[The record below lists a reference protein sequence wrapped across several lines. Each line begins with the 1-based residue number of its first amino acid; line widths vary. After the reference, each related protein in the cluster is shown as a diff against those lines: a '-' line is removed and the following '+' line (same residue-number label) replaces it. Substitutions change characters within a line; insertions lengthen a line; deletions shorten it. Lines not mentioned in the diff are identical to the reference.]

1 MPFGFY
7 FVTRYYYNLYI
18 LRELMVNQRA
28 GVLGTGHSYP
38 EGILTNADLAKI
50 VETSDDWITTR
61 TGIKQRRKAAP
72 DEYTSMFAVRAAQ
85 QAIERARLDPS
96 DIDLLLC
103 ATVTPDQIL
112 PSTGCIIQ
120 AELGANNAAAMD
132 IVAACSGFL
141 YGLSLANSMIKTGQ
155 VRHAVVVGA
164 EILTQYVDY
173 TDRQTCVLFGD
184 GAGAAVL
191 GPTENGRGILASKI
205 RSDGRYEEQLYSP
218 GGGTRRKPSAETLAA
233 GDHFFKMKGN
243 ELFKVAVR
251 SMAEISREVL
261 EQAGAKSDDISLFIP
276 HQANQRITEAVADRL
291 NVDISKVY
299 SNIAVHGNTSSASIP
314 IALDECVETGRIK
327 DGDLVMMASFGGGVT
342 WGGVLVR
349 WKVSD

>member
-1 MPFGFY
+1 MQ
-7 FVTRYYYNLYI
+7 NH
-18 LRELMVNQRA
+18 RA
-28 GVLGTGHSYP
+28 GILGTGHAYP
-38 EGILTNADLAKI
+38 EGILTNEDLAKV
-50 VETSDDWITTR
+50 VETSDEWITTR

-72 DEYTSMFAVRAAQ
+72 GEYTSMFAVRAAR
-85 QAIERARLDPS
+85 QAIERARLDPA

-112 PSTGCIIQ
+112 PSTGCIVQ

-141 YGLSLANSMIKTGQ
+141 YGVSLADSMIKTGQ

-191 GPTENGRGILASKI
+191 GPVDNGRGILASKI
-205 RSDGRYEEQLYSP
+205 KSDGRYEEQLYSP
-218 GGGTRRKPSAETLAA
+218 GGGTRRKPTADTLAA

-251 SMAEISREVL
+251 SMAEISRAVL
-261 EQAGAKSDDISLFIP
+261 EEGGVKSDDISLFIP

-291 NVDISKVY
+291 NVDMSKVY

-314 IALDECVETGRIK
+314 IALDECVEAGRIK
-327 DGDLVMMASFGGGVT
+327 PGDLVLMASFGGGVT
-342 WGGVLVR
+342 WGAVLMR
-349 WKVSD
+349 W

>member
-1 MPFGFY
+1 MG
-7 FVTRYYYNLYI
+7 NL
-18 LRELMVNQRA
+18 RA
-28 GVLGTGHSYP
+28 GILGTGHSYP
-38 EGILTNADLAKI
+38 EGILTNADLATM
-50 VETSDDWITTR
+50 VETSDEWITTR

-72 DEYTSMFAVRAAQ
+72 GEFTSMFAVRAAR
-85 QAIERARLDPS
+85 QAIEKARVDAS

-120 AELGANNAAAMD
+120 AELGTNNAAAMD

-141 YGLSLANSMIKTGQ
+141 YGLSLANAMILTGQ
-155 VRHAVVVGA
+155 ARYVLVIGA

-173 TDRQTCVLFGD
+173 RDRQTCVLFGD

-191 GPTENGRGILASKI
+191 GPVEGNRGILGAKI
-205 RSDGRYEEQLYSP
+205 KSDGRYEEQLFSP
-218 GGGTRRKPSAETLAA
+218 GGGTRRPPSAATLAA
-233 GDHFFKMKGN
+233 GDHFFKMRGN

-261 EQAGAKSDDISLFIP
+261 EQAGHRAEDIDLFIP

-291 NVDISKVY
+291 NVDTSKVY

-314 IALDECVETGRIK
+314 IALDECVESGK
-327 DGDLVMMASFGGGVT
+327 LKEGNLVMMTSFGGGVT

-349 WKVSD
+349 W

>member
-1 MPFGFY
+1 
-7 FVTRYYYNLYI
+7 
-18 LRELMVNQRA
+18 MVNQRA
-28 GVLGTGHSYP
+28 GILGTGHSYP
-38 EGILTNADLAKI
+38 EGILTNADLARI
-50 VETSDDWITTR
+50 VDTSDEWITTR

-72 DEYTSMFAVRAAQ
+72 GEYTSLFAVRAAR
-85 QAIERARLDPS
+85 QAIERARLDPT

-112 PSTGCIIQ
+112 PSTGCIVQ

-141 YGLSLANSMIKTGQ
+141 YGVSLADSMIKTGQ
-155 VRHAVVVGA
+155 VRNAVVVGA

-191 GPTENGRGILASKI
+191 GPVEGHRGILASRI
-205 RSDGRYEEQLYSP
+205 RSDGRFEEQLYSP
-218 GGGTRRKPSAETLAA
+218 GGGTRRKPTAETLSA

-261 EQAGAKSDDISLFIP
+261 ESAGVKSDEINLFIP

-291 NVDISKVY
+291 NVDMSKVY

-314 IALDECVETGRIK
+314 IALDECVEAGHVK
-327 DGDLVMMASFGGGVT
+327 EGDLVLMASFGGGVT
-342 WGGVLVR
+342 WGAVLMR
-349 WKVSD
+349 W

>member
-1 MPFGFY
+1 
-7 FVTRYYYNLYI
+7 
-18 LRELMVNQRA
+18 MVNQRA
-28 GVLGTGHSYP
+28 GILGTGHAYP
-38 EGILTNADLAKI
+38 EGILTNADLEKI

-72 DEYTSMFAVRAAQ
+72 GEYTSMFAVKAAR
-85 QAIERARLDPS
+85 QAIERAKLDPA

-132 IVAACSGFL
+132 VVAACSGFL
-141 YGLSLANSMIKTGQ
+141 YGVSLANSMIQNGQ
-155 VRHAVVVGA
+155 AKHALVIGA

-191 GPTENGRGILASKI
+191 GPVEGDRGILGAKI
-205 RSDGRYEEQLYSP
+205 KSDGRYEEQLFSP
-218 GGGTRRKPSAETLAA
+218 GGGTRRKPTAETLAA

-251 SMAEISREVL
+251 SMAEISRDVL
-261 EQAGAKSDDISLFIP
+261 ERAGHKAEDIDLFIP

-291 NVDISKVY
+291 NVDSAKVY

-314 IALDECVETGRIK
+314 IALDECVQSGRIK
-327 DGDLVMMASFGGGVT
+327 DGDLVMMTSFGGGAT

-349 WKVSD
+349 W

>member
-1 MPFGFY
+1 
-7 FVTRYYYNLYI
+7 
-18 LRELMVNQRA
+18 MVNQRA
-28 GVLGTGHSYP
+28 GILGTGHSYP
-38 EGILTNADLAKI
+38 EGILTNADLAQM
-50 VETSDDWITTR
+50 VETSDEWITTR

-72 DEYTSMFAVRAAQ
+72 SEYTSLFAVRAAR
-85 QAIERARLDPS
+85 QAIERARLDPT

-120 AELGANNAAAMD
+120 AELGAHNAAAMD

-141 YGLSLANSMIKTGQ
+141 YGVSLADSMIRTGQ
-155 VRHAVVVGA
+155 VRNAVVVGA

-173 TDRQTCVLFGD
+173 TDRKTCVLFGD

-191 GPTENGRGILASKI
+191 GPVDAGRGILASKI
-205 RSDGRYEEQLYSP
+205 RSDGRFEEQLYSP
-218 GGGTRRKPSAETLAA
+218 GGGTRKKPTPETLAA
-233 GDHFFKMKGN
+233 GDHYFKMKGN

-261 EQAGAKSDDISLFIP
+261 DQAGAKSDDISLFIP

-291 NVDISKVY
+291 NVDSSKVY

-314 IALDECVETGRIK
+314 IALDECVEAGRIK
-327 DGDLVMMASFGGGVT
+327 PGDLVLLASFGGGVT
-342 WGGVLVR
+342 WGAVLMR
-349 WKVSD
+349 W

>member
-1 MPFGFY
+1 
-7 FVTRYYYNLYI
+7 
-18 LRELMVNQRA
+18 MVNQRA
-28 GVLGTGHSYP
+28 GILGTGHSYP
-38 EGILTNADLAKI
+38 EGILTNADLAQM
-50 VETSDDWITTR
+50 VETSDEWITTR

-72 DEYTSMFAVRAAQ
+72 GEYTSMFAIRAAQ
-85 QAIERARLDPS
+85 KAIEQAKIDPS
-96 DIDLLLC
+96 EIDLLLC

-120 AELGANNAAAMD
+120 AALGANNAAAMD
-132 IVAACSGFL
+132 VVAACSGFL
-141 YGLSLANSMIKTGQ
+141 YGVSIANSMIQNGQ
-155 VRHAVVVGA
+155 AKYALVIGA

-191 GPTENGRGILASKI
+191 GPVEEGRGILGAKI
-205 RSDGRYEEQLYSP
+205 KSDGRYEEQLFSP
-218 GGGTRRKPSAETLAA
+218 GGGTRKKPTAETLAA
-233 GDHFFKMKGN
+233 GDHFFKMRGN

-261 EQAGAKSDDISLFIP
+261 VSAGLTTADIDLFIP

-291 NVDISKVY
+291 NVDSSKVY

-314 IALDECVETGRIK
+314 IALDECVRAGRIK
-327 DGDLVMMASFGGGVT
+327 SGDLVMMASFGGGAT
-342 WGGVLVR
+342 WGSILMR
-349 WKVSD
+349 W

>member
-1 MPFGFY
+1 
-7 FVTRYYYNLYI
+7 
-18 LRELMVNQRA
+18 MVNQRA

-38 EGILTNADLAKI
+38 EGILTNADLARI
-50 VETSDDWITTR
+50 VDTSDEWITTR

-72 DEYTSMFAVRAAQ
+72 GEYTSLFAVRAAR
-85 QAIERARLDPS
+85 QAIERARLDPT

-112 PSTGCIIQ
+112 PSTGCIVQ

-141 YGLSLANSMIKTGQ
+141 YGVSLADSMIKTGQ
-155 VRHAVVVGA
+155 VRNTVVVGA

-191 GPTENGRGILASKI
+191 GPVEGHRGILASKI
-205 RSDGRYEEQLYSP
+205 KSDGRFEEQLYSP
-218 GGGTRRKPSAETLAA
+218 GGGTRRKPTKETLAA

-261 EQAGAKSDDISLFIP
+261 ETAGVKSDEISLFIP

-291 NVDISKVY
+291 SVDMSKVY

-314 IALDECVETGRIK
+314 IALDECVEAGRVK
-327 DGDLVMMASFGGGVT
+327 EGDLVLMASFGGGVT
-342 WGGVLVR
+342 WGAVLMR
-349 WKVSD
+349 W

>member
-1 MPFGFY
+1 
-7 FVTRYYYNLYI
+7 
-18 LRELMVNQRA
+18 MVNQRA
-28 GVLGTGHSYP
+28 GILGTGHSYP
-38 EGILTNADLAKI
+38 EGILTNADLAEI
-50 VETSDDWITTR
+50 VDTSDEWITTR

-72 DEYTSMFAVRAAQ
+72 GEYTSLFAVRAAR
-85 QAIERARLDPS
+85 QAIERARLDPA

-132 IVAACSGFL
+132 VVAACSGFL
-141 YGLSLANSMIKTGQ
+141 YGVSLANSMIKTGQ
-155 VRHAVVVGA
+155 ARHAVVVGA

-173 TDRQTCVLFGD
+173 SDRQTCVLFGD

-191 GPTENGRGILASKI
+191 GPADSGRGILASKI
-205 RSDGRYEEQLYSP
+205 KSDGRYEEQLFSP
-218 GGGTRRKPSAETLAA
+218 GGGTRRRPTAETLAA
-233 GDHFFKMKGN
+233 GDHFFKMRGN

-261 EQAGAKSDDISLFIP
+261 EMAGKKSDEIDLFIP

-291 NVDISKVY
+291 NVDMSKVY

-314 IALDECVETGRIK
+314 IALDECVEAGRIK
-327 DGDLVMMASFGGGVT
+327 EGDLVLMASFGGGVT
-342 WGGVLVR
+342 WGAVLVQ
-349 WKVSD
+349 W

>member
-1 MPFGFY
+1 
-7 FVTRYYYNLYI
+7 
-18 LRELMVNQRA
+18 MVNQRA
-28 GVLGTGHSYP
+28 GILGTGHSYP
-38 EGILTNADLAKI
+38 EGILTNADLTKI
-50 VETSDDWITTR
+50 VETSDEWITTR

-72 DEYTSMFAVRAAQ
+72 GEYTSMFAVRAAQ

-132 IVAACSGFL
+132 VVAACSGFL
-141 YGLSLANSMIKTGQ
+141 YGVSLANSMIQTGQ

-191 GPTENGRGILASKI
+191 GPVEGNRGILASKI
-205 RSDGRYEEQLYSP
+205 KSDGRYEEQLFSP
-218 GGGTRRKPSAETLAA
+218 GGGTRRRPTAETLAA
-233 GDHFFKMKGN
+233 GDHFFKMRGN

-251 SMAEISREVL
+251 SMAEISRDVL
-261 EQAGAKSDDISLFIP
+261 SMAGKKSDEIDLFIP

-291 NVDISKVY
+291 NVDLSKVY

-314 IALDECVETGRIK
+314 IALDECVEAGRIK
-327 DGDLVMMASFGGGVT
+327 EGDLVLMASFGGGAT
-342 WGGVLVR
+342 WGAVLMR
-349 WKVSD
+349 W